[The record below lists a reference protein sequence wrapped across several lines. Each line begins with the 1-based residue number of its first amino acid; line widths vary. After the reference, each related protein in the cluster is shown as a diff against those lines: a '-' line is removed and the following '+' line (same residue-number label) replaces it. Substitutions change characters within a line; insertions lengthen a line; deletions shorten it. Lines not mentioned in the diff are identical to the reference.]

1 MSNAAQQM
9 DPVEIIACTIAAD
22 LNAVPQLV
30 DQMETEFGE
39 NWGDLRFEE
48 VEAFLSSPVSDDLE
62 IVTLAIMGRDEDM
75 LIRAANLINLIKD
88 KDIYIVLVTK
98 DVSAP
103 ILHQLMRLGA
113 DEFVPYPVP
122 DGALNDS
129 VERRSRLDSA
139 PAVNHAA
146 VAQPNL
152 ALASMPAKNGS
163 VFAIQGLC
171 GGAGA
176 TTFAVNLAHELAT
189 LDKKNPKTVCFLDLD
204 FQFGSAATYLD
215 LPRKDAVLEMLTNAE
230 DLDEDVFSQALVG
243 FSENMHVL
251 TAPADVLPLDI
262 VGPDE
267 IRSVIDNAR
276 TKFDFVVVDM
286 PKTLVQWTETVMD
299 RADVH
304 FALMEMDMRSAQN
317 ALRLVRALK
326 AEDLPFEKIK
336 YVLNRAPKFTD
347 LSGKSRAKK
356 MAESLEISLELH
368 LPDGGLQVSNSCD
381 HGQPLGVTA
390 AKNPLRK
397 EIAKLAQSL
406 AKMSDGDSGK

>member
-1 MSNAAQQM
+1 MSNAAKNI

-22 LNAVPQLV
+22 LNAVPQLI

-48 VEAFLSSPVSDDLE
+48 VEAFLGSPVSDDLE
-62 IVTLAIMGRDEDM
+62 IVTLAIIGRDEDM

-122 DGALNDS
+122 EGALSDS
-129 VERRSRLDSA
+129 VERRSRMDAA
-139 PAVNHAA
+139 PTARHAA
-146 VAQPNL
+146 MSQPGL

-176 TTFAVNLAHELAT
+176 TTFAVNLAYELAN

-204 FQFGSAATYLD
+204 FQFGSAATYMD

-230 DLDEDVFSQALVG
+230 DLDEDIFSQALVG
-243 FSENMHVL
+243 FGENMHVL
-251 TAPADVLPLDI
+251 TAPADILPLDI
-262 VGPDE
+262 VGSEE
-267 IRSVIDNAR
+267 IGAVIDNAR
-276 TKFDFVVVDM
+276 EKFDFVVIDM

-304 FALMEMDMRSAQN
+304 FAMLEMDMRSAQN
-317 ALRLVRALK
+317 ALRLIRALK

-356 MAESLEISLELH
+356 MAESLEISLELN
-368 LPDGGLQVSNSCD
+368 LPDGGVQVANSCD
-381 HGQPLGVTA
+381 HGQPLGMTA
-390 AKNPLRK
+390 PKNPLRK
-397 EIAKLAQSL
+397 EITKLAQSL
-406 AKMSDGDSGK
+406 VKMAEQRTEK